1 MLHVCFKR
9 YSIPL
14 VVFNIY
20 LLLSGLPSYIDEKWI
35 YEKNI
40 ASWKRKSNFYLQM
53 NLLLSLTFQ
62 LNSTQVL
69 LNSSWYDA
77 SKRLFSI
84 YDLRRIHFISHS
96 SKTTVL
102 LPKTP
107 TSQSNQLKL
116 IFCLCGLDWVA
127 RSLLCAIRHHIIS
140 KSVCWLGCYARIIE
154 VGGENGQKVKMWQK
168 RGIDIKS
175 LFMCEW

>member
-96 SKTTVL
+96 SQTTVL

-107 TSQSNQLKL
+107 TSLNQINSNSYFVCVGLIGLLDLCFVQYVITLYLKASA
-116 IFCLCGLDWVA
+116 D
-127 RSLLCAIRHHIIS
+127 
-140 KSVCWLGCYARIIE
+140 
-154 VGGENGQKVKMWQK
+154 
-168 RGIDIKS
+168 
-175 LFMCEW
+175 